1 MVTPLVWWVWYLPL
15 LLLYFLPAVMAFKK
29 VRINRVPIL
38 WVNVIF
44 GWSVLGW
51 FLVLVWALG
60 KPTASLQ
67 HGVRVGVYKRLCEIK
82 SLQWKVNHPIAF
94 FPQHKNG

>member
-1 MVTPLVWWVWYLPL
+1 MVGVV
-15 LLLYFLPAVMAFKK
+15 PAIIVAIFFAGCNGFKK

-82 SLQWKVNHPIAF
+82 SLQWKVNHQIAF
-94 FPQHKNG
+94 FPQHKNGYD